1 MSIRQFFV
9 LLSVCLFSSV
19 TNSLFAENT
28 IKPINYTRNENFVYD
43 HKTAII
49 HNGQPGFKLDDRV
62 EQVAKIM
69 NRDLDQS
76 MCFNTEF
83 VKDVYK
89 VRKYHVSTKK
99 SRKENIAT
107 LHWVTTADKV
117 KLGCTYFNRNSS
129 TLLVVA
135 GGFTNE
141 REMMTPFVDMFPDYD
156 VVLMDWRGHGFN
168 PEEFVVNPVKRCF
181 SIDPSDVAFGE
192 KEHLDAFAVVEG
204 FRRLKKANNGGTGYS
219 HVYGLGICYGAFV
232 FAKTAALAERLRFG
246 FSTAALSH
254 QYTDEHPGSNR
265 PLAGII
271 NTIGDI
277 AALHK
282 CIRPTLVER
291 ELAQLKFNLN
301 LIDDKRIRKN
311 RSQKHP
317 SYTEIM
323 EHGLFDKLILDGCW
337 LSLPLFVEKIKND
350 FATLANPQTGGL
362 SKHWLLSTG
371 CAKKTI
377 NFIASSIVGLKHE
390 SSITLLDYTSSLTKT
405 PLLFFFGKDDY
416 MIRRHEFETLYNA
429 IPSPEK
435 TVVLTSNY
443 HVRNHF
449 KQKELYKLT
458 SDLFLRFSQD
468 EFIDY
473 LKSPTKIVTYN
484 AQHFLQACN
493 NVLEQ
498 KQALTKPDHLMWP
511 LALPESN

>member
-1 MSIRQFFV
+1 MSMRQFFV
-9 LLSVCLFSSV
+9 LLAVFLFSLV
-19 TNSLFAENT
+19 NTSLFATNEV
-28 IKPINYTRNENFVYD
+28 KPITFTRNENFVYD
-43 HKTAII
+43 YQTAIV
-49 HNGQPGFKLDDRV
+49 HNGKPGFQLDDRV
-62 EQVAKIM
+62 EKVAKII

-99 SRKENIAT
+99 SRKENIAS
-107 LHWVTTADKV
+107 LHWVTTADNI

-129 TLLVVA
+129 TLIVVA

-168 PEEFVVNPVKRCF
+168 PEEFVL
-181 SIDPSDVAFGE
+181 DPIQRAFCIAPREVTFGE
-192 KEHLDAFAVVEG
+192 KEHLDAFAVVEA
-204 FRRLKKANNGGTGYS
+204 FRRHKKKQNNGVGYA
-219 HVYGLGICYGAFV
+219 HVYGLGVCYGAFV
-232 FAKTAALAERLRFG
+232 FAKTASLTERLRFG
-246 FSTAALSH
+246 LPPELKSRNSKM
-254 QYTDEHPGSNR
+254 
-265 PLAGII
+265 I
-271 NTIGDI
+271 N
-277 AALHK
+277 ASEK
-282 CIRPTLVER
+282 
-291 ELAQLKFNLN
+291 ELYQLQRTLN
-301 LIDDKRIRKN
+301 LIDNPKMKKQA
-311 RSQKHP
+311 SKYP

-350 FATLANPQTGGL
+350 FATLVNPQTGGL

-371 CAKKTI
+371 CAKETVD
-377 NFIASSIVGLKHE
+377 FIAAKIVGMHHH
-390 SSITLLDYTSSLTKT
+390 SNITLLDYAPTITKT

-429 IPSPEK
+429 IPSTEK

-449 KQKELYKLT
+449 KQKELYKLI
-458 SDLFLRFSQD
+458 SDLFLHFPQ
-468 EFIDY
+468 EQFIEY
-473 LKSPTKIVTYN
+473 ITSPTKIVAFN
-484 AQHFLQACN
+484 AQHFLHACN

-498 KQALTKPDHLMWP
+498 KQAFDQPDDLMWP